1 MFEKYSSQGGQQRVR
16 MSPRFAVASPA
27 HLIASFFGSGVLRPA
42 PGTWGTAAGLAAYLA
57 LEQWIPLGGWAVI
70 VLASFVLGAWASH
83 VTGKDLGVHDHGSIV
98 IDEVVAIWMVLLT
111 VPAALPWQLA
121 AFFAFRFF
129 DIVKLPPARYFDTS
143 DRWKNGWGVM
153 LDDSVAAVQ
162 AMALLAVAQALA

>member
-1 MFEKYSSQGGQQRVR
+1 MLEKYSPPGGQHRVR
-16 MSPRFAVASPA
+16 MSPRFAFASPA

-57 LEQWIPLGGWAVI
+57 LEHWVPLGGWAVI
-70 VLASFVLGAWASH
+70 VLASFVLGAWASQ
-83 VTGKDLGVHDHGSIV
+83 VTGKDMGAHDHGSIV
-98 IDEVVAIWMVLLT
+98 IDEVVAIWMVLMT
-111 VPAALPWQLA
+111 VPTALPWQLA

-153 LDDSVAAVQ
+153 LDDSVAAAQ